1 MQRLESPPGTN
12 LYDRNGE
19 GAEAPAQAASAADAL
34 GYLSRR
40 RPSHIDRHRRGTRR
54 RRRDQRS
61 RQRVQHPGHQE
72 VDRGAAQM
80 MTQPHLKAQIANE
93 LYIAME
99 RLGAG
104 PDLLSIIGSYG
115 DTLDDE
121 EIFALLQEYNAT
133 GQALKR

>member
-1 MQRLESPPGTN
+1 
-12 LYDRNGE
+12 
-19 GAEAPAQAASAADAL
+19 
-34 GYLSRR
+34 
-40 RPSHIDRHRRGTRR
+40 
-54 RRRDQRS
+54 
-61 RQRVQHPGHQE
+61 
-72 VDRGAAQM
+72 M

-121 EIFALLQEYNAT
+121 EIFALLREYNAT
-133 GQALKR
+133 EQALKRSQ